1 MAGYMTKLQGRV
13 YDGSH
18 LAAEELQNGMF
29 AEITADGV
37 KATAAAKDTVLRVA
51 EKTALW
57 GKEALVLDVAST
69 GADEVFL
76 VENEFDNAADANYD
90 NAAYVIAKGEFV
102 RMHRLLPGDQ
112 LIVNVGTDVYAAATI
127 GATMAPAAKG
137 AVAAKG

>member
-29 AEITADGV
+29 AEITANGV

-51 EKTALW
+51 EKTSLW
-57 GKEALVLDVAST
+57 GLNAVVLDVAST

-76 VENEFDNAADANYD
+76 VENEFDNAADDNY
-90 NAAYVIAKGEFV
+90 NQAEYTVAVGEFV

-112 LIVNVGTDVYAAATI
+112 LIVAVDDTLYGTLEV
-127 GATMAPAAKG
+127 GATVTPAAKG
-137 AVAAKG
+137 TVAAA

>member
-18 LAAEELQNGMF
+18 LAAEALQNGMF

-57 GKEALVLDVAST
+57 GKDALVLDVAST

-76 VENEFDNAADANYD
+76 VENEFDNAADATYD
-90 NAAYVIAKGEFV
+90 NAEYAIAAGEYV

-112 LIVNVGTDVYAAATI
+112 LIIAVSADLFAAATV
-127 GATMAPAAKG
+127 GATMTPAANG
-137 AVAAKG
+137 TVAASA

>member
-13 YDGSH
+13 YEGSH

-57 GKEALVLDVAST
+57 GLNAVVLDVAST

-76 VENEFDNAADANYD
+76 VEGEFDTAADANY
-90 NAAYVIAKGEFV
+90 NEAEYTIAKGEYV

-112 LIVNVGTDVYAAATI
+112 LIISVDDTLYGTLEVGATVKPAAAGTI
-127 GATMAPAAKG
+127 AA
-137 AVAAKG
+137 A